1 MQNSNLPKIL
11 KLITTLTTQELRALN
26 QATVTLIK
34 SQQDVEFQKAAITFQ
49 KGDIVSYLDSNQI
62 RILGVITK
70 KNPKTLQ
77 VTTPDNYYVNIPATY
92 LCLETKPPQKLL
104 DFKRSIT
111 PTHEELGDIDMFK
124 LEANK
129 NTFH

>member
-11 KLITTLTTQELRALN
+11 KLITTLTTQELRTLN

-34 SQQDVEFQKAAITFQ
+34 CQQDVDFQKAAISFKQ
-49 KGDIVSYLDSNQI
+49 VDIVSYLDSNQI
-62 RILGVITK
+62 RILGVVTR

-92 LCLETKPPQKLL
+92 LRLETKPPQKLL
-104 DFKRSIT
+104 DFRKSIA
-111 PTHEELGDIDMFK
+111 PTYEEMAEM
-124 LEANK
+124 LEVIK
-129 NTFH
+129 KEDVFH